1 MKAPLFL
8 LAASACALLGLG
20 ACQDDPKRPPVSE
33 GGSITPG
40 TSGGGGGSDGGPA
53 DGGNTGDQPC
63 TDLENSTDF
72 VEQLAVLDGV
82 PTGSGGQIADG
93 TYYLSD
99 ARFYLG
105 TTSTSQPGL
114 TGTNYQGS
122 IRISEQGTFIER
134 ETAISFNGIDG
145 GASSSSSVSGTI
157 TPSGVNATINISCP
171 AAGTES
177 VTYTALSN
185 SLTLSNLTTK
195 ESFVYTKQP

>member
-82 PTGSGGQIADG
+82 PAGTGGQITVG
-93 TYYLSD
+93 TYDLSE
-99 ARFYLG
+99 ARLYLG
-105 TTSTSQPGL
+105 VGAGTPGL
-114 TGTNYQGS
+114 TGTNFRGS
-122 IRISEQGTFIER
+122 LRVNADGTTIER
-134 ETAISFNGIDG
+134 VMVVSTDRVDG
-145 GASSSSSVSGTI
+145 GAEASSAVLGTI
-157 TPSGVNATINISCP
+157 SPSGVNATITLSCP
-171 AAGTES
+171 TAGTENI
-177 VTYTALSN
+177 TYTALSN